1 MAHNTD
7 TEHWPAPHTT
17 TAVQASVSVPASK
30 SLTNRYL
37 TLAALAGTATLHNP
51 LSSRDSDLMVAA
63 LAKMGITTSVDEE
76 TGAWVLKH
84 TQPPSASAPVLIDC
98 GLAGTVMRFAPVIAA
113 IHGGDYIFDGD
124 DGARTRP
131 MAELLK
137 ALTQQGV
144 TITQLDTNHQPT
156 GGDITGLPFR
166 LVSDGKLPGGPVT
179 LDSSATSQYIT
190 ALLFLGVAT
199 DAPLVIEHTG
209 QSVPSPDHIGMTATL
224 LREHGITVTGTGPRW
239 EVTPGPIKDFTATVE
254 PDLSNAGP
262 FLAAAVVTGGTVC
275 VPNWPLVT
283 TQVGDQWRNLL
294 PRFGATVTV
303 TPDEHGTATVC
314 VTGTSTT
321 DENGKA
327 QFNGAGTIADS
338 SELAP
343 TLAAIAAL
351 AQTPTQLTGIAHL
364 RGHETDRLA
373 ALTKEINALGGN
385 VTETDDGLIIEP
397 APLTGGVFGTYHDHR
412 MATAGAILGLV
423 VENMQVENIATTGKT
438 MPEFPEL
445 WADMVAEQE

>member
-7 TEHWPAPHTT
+7 TEHWPAPHPP

-224 LREHGITVTGTGPRW
+224 LREHGITVTGTSPRW
-239 EVTPGPIKDFTATVE
+239 EVTPDPSKIS
-254 PDLSNAGP
+254 PQRWNQICP
-262 FLAAAVVTGGTVC
+262 M
-275 VPNWPLVT
+275 
-283 TQVGDQWRNLL
+283 R
-294 PRFGATVTV
+294 
-303 TPDEHGTATVC
+303 
-314 VTGTSTT
+314 
-321 DENGKA
+321 
-327 QFNGAGTIADS
+327 
-338 SELAP
+338 AP
-343 TLAAIAAL
+343 S
-351 AQTPTQLTGIAHL
+351 
-364 RGHETDRLA
+364 
-373 ALTKEINALGGN
+373 
-385 VTETDDGLIIEP
+385 
-397 APLTGGVFGTYHDHR
+397 
-412 MATAGAILGLV
+412 
-423 VENMQVENIATTGKT
+423 
-438 MPEFPEL
+438 
-445 WADMVAEQE
+445 